1 MSSLRPLVCST
12 TSAVTVTPSSADL
25 SLVTVLPSTTSSAG
39 SVTVAPGS
47 PASRST
53 STTSPTA
60 TLCWWPPP
68 RTIAYTLEVLP
79 TYGDCA
85 QDYRTGRPGLPVQA
99 LASAGSGSGSGE
111 GSGSVAFGGPA
122 AFVARRP
129 LFFFGS
135 GRSPVAPLFCFLGS
149 GTPFRWTFTPRP
161 PHSG

>member
-1 MSSLRPLVCST
+1 MSILRPLVCST

-60 TLCWWPPP
+60 TLCWRPPP

-85 QDYRTGRPGLPVQA
+85 QDYRTGDADRLCERLAASHHRKPLTHRGQA
-99 LASAGSGSGSGE
+99 LASAGSGV
-111 GSGSVAFGGPA
+111 GSGSVA
-122 AFVARRP
+122 V
-129 LFFFGS
+129 
-135 GRSPVAPLFCFLGS
+135 
-149 GTPFRWTFTPRP
+149 
-161 PHSG
+161 